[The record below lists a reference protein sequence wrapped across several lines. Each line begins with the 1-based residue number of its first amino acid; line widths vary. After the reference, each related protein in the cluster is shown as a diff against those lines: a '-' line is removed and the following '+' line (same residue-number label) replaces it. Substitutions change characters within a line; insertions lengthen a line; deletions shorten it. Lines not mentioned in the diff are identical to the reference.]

1 MENAVVSSSTDTFE
15 PFVDAA
21 RAATFLGISRKT
33 LLAFA
38 RRAIL
43 PGYPIGEGRRK
54 VWKFRLSELDD
65 WMKVEVRSKQPS
77 RSD

>member
-1 MENAVVSSSTDTFE
+1 VASGSTDTFE

-21 RAATFLGISRKT
+21 RAATFLAISRKT
-33 LLAFA
+33 LLALA
-38 RRAIL
+38 RKAML
-43 PGYPIGEGRRK
+43 PAYPIGEGPRK
-54 VWKFRLSELDD
+54 VWKFRLSELDG